1 MVGGHPSVV
10 VVHDYVTQ
18 RGGAER
24 VVLELLR
31 AFPGARLL
39 TSCWNPKASYPEFR
53 QHRIETL
60 WVNRVPAFR
69 RDPRLAFPFLASAFR
84 RHAITD
90 ADVVVCSTSGWAH
103 QVSTPAAKVVYCH
116 SPARWL
122 YQPDDYLARLP
133 RWARL
138 SFRLST
144 RRLRR
149 LDRAAAMGS
158 PEAYVVNSSIV
169 AERVRSHYGI
179 DAQVI
184 PPARGLDP
192 SGPQLPVPGLEPGYL
207 LTVSRPRGYKRIP
220 AVCDAVA
227 SVPGE
232 RLVVVGAQPE
242 IYGWP
247 AQITGVTGLSDPQ
260 MRWLY
265 ANAAA
270 LIAVAQEDFGL
281 TPVEAQAFGLPSV
294 VLRSGGY
301 IDSTIEDVTGVFID
315 RADVSE
321 VADGIRALRTRTW
334 DREKIRLVADR
345 YAPETFAR
353 RMQEVVADA
362 AERHISA

>member
-1 MVGGHPSVV
+1 MVGGARVV
-10 VVHDYVTQ
+10 IVHDYVTQ

-53 QHRIETL
+53 DHEIETL
-60 WVNRVPAFR
+60 WVDRFRPFR

-84 RHAITD
+84 RRGIAD
-90 ADVVVCSTSGWAH
+90 ADVVICSTSGWAH

-122 YQPDDYLARLP
+122 YEPDDYLAKLP

-149 LDRAAAMGS
+149 LDLAAATGS
-158 PEAYVVNSSIV
+158 AEAYVVNSSVV
-169 AERVRSHYGI
+169 ADRVRSHYGI
-179 DAQVI
+179 DPLVI
-184 PPARGLDP
+184 PPARGL
-192 SGPQLPVPGLEPGYL
+192 GPDGAQVPVPGLEPGYL
-207 LTVSRPRGYKRIP
+207 LTVSRPRGYKRVP

-227 SVPGE
+227 AMPGE

-242 IYGWP
+242 EHGWP
-247 AQITGVTGLSDPQ
+247 KAITGVTGLSDAQ

-265 ANAAA
+265 ANAAG

-294 VLRSGGY
+294 VLRRGGY
-301 IDSTIEDVTGVFID
+301 IDSTIEGVTGVFID
-315 RADVSE
+315 AAE
-321 VADGIRALRTRTW
+321 VPDLIDGIRALRSREW
-334 DREKIRLVADR
+334 DADKIRFAAER

-353 RMQEVVADA
+353 RMHEVVDDA
-362 AERHISA
+362 MKRHVTS